1 MVKISRPNYESRFDP
16 LGVQVEYTPAG
27 RPRSAIAEAV
37 AIREDATA
45 TIRIVVEYEI
55 TGTVAKL
62 KRFQEPDR
70 IGIDHFRLL
79 PVTTRQIERISD
91 IDTVER
97 PEKTIGQA
105 LIEGH
110 RKLHSQ

>member
-1 MVKISRPNYESRFDP
+1 
-16 LGVQVEYTPAG
+16 VQVEYTPAG

-37 AIREDATA
+37 ATQESEAAT
-45 TIRIVVEYEI
+45 TRVVVEYEI

-62 KRFQEPDR
+62 KRFQEPDQ

-79 PVTTRQIERISD
+79 PATTQQVECIPGVD
-91 IDTVER
+91 MVER

-110 RKLHSQ
+110 RKLHSHQGSTTSR